1 MSSGPTQNYDDPN
14 LDRWRPRPVLAA
26 VVRLGAVALPA
37 ALAIAMGW
45 AAATWL
51 PADRLGVNPWV
62 WLAGEITLATLV
74 VLTLG
79 RLTRRLLPLSAM
91 LAMAM
96 VFPDRAPSR
105 LAVALRTHSPA
116 ALRRQ
121 IADVQARRTQ
131 AGTEPTAALLGLVA
145 ALSLHDHNTRGHSE
159 RVQAYT
165 ALIAEEMGLPEPAA
179 ARLRWAALLH
189 DIGKLRIP
197 TTILAKQG
205 RPSAAEWEALAA
217 HPTAGLELA
226 GPLTDFL
233 GEWAAGISQHHEHW
247 DGGGYPSGLAGQE
260 IHLSARIIAVA
271 DTYDVIT
278 STRSYKEAMP
288 ASQARAELA
297 RCAGTQFDPTVV
309 RAFLAVGLGKL
320 RLTAGPL
327 SALTSLPGLRSV
339 PLPDLATTA
348 GGIGT
353 ALSTGVA
360 ATTAALGLLVG
371 GLAAPAVADPPT
383 GTAPPPAAAAH
394 PWSGVASEANVAG
407 THVTTDSAAAT
418 TDGPTDGPTDAPTG
432 SPTEP
437 SGTGTAG
444 PRGAPTDSTGGTSTA
459 GPGDTGTAPAAPAAP
474 GADTTPSTA
483 PTDCS
488 TVTADERTTC
498 ELSGATLVGDWSGLD
513 LARVDLRA
521 ATLRGVDLSGANLN
535 AADLGSATLV
545 DVDLT
550 GARLQGA
557 SLSGATLDH
566 VDLTSAN
573 LTNANLSGAHLTG
586 TVLGSAVL
594 TNADLLGTI
603 AHDVVVLRDAG
614 LGEADL
620 TGAVLP
626 GADLRGADLA
636 GAELVG
642 ADLTGALLD
651 GASLSRVD
659 ATGTLL
665 VGTSI
670 PGTDLSKATLTR
682 ANLWRA
688 TGTPASTTG
697 ARLSATV
704 CPSGDTSST
713 TCW

>member
-1 MSSGPTQNYDDPN
+1 MSSGPTQNYDDPE

-26 VVRLGAVALPA
+26 LVRFGVVALPA
-37 ALAIAMGW
+37 AVAIAIGW

-51 PADRLGVNPWV
+51 PADRLGLNPWV
-62 WLAGEITLATLV
+62 WLAGEITVATALVLVLA
-74 VLTLG
+74 

-91 LAMAM
+91 LAMAL

-121 IADVQARRTQ
+121 IADVQARRTP
-131 AGTEPTAALLGLVA
+131 AGAEPTAALLGLVA

-165 ALIAEEMGLPEPAA
+165 ALIAEEMRLPEAAA

-197 TTILAKQG
+197 TTVLAKQG
-205 RPSAAEWEALAA
+205 RPDAAEWGMLAD
-217 HPTAGLELA
+217 HPTTGLELA
-226 GPLTDFL
+226 APLVDFL

-247 DGGGYPSGLAGQE
+247 NGAGYPQGLAGQE
-260 IHLSARIIAVA
+260 IHLGARIIAVA

-278 STRSYKEAMP
+278 SSRSYKEPMP
-288 ASQARAELA
+288 ASRARAELA
-297 RCAGTQFDPTVV
+297 RCSGTQFDPAVV

-339 PLPDLATTA
+339 PLPDVASAA
-348 GGIGT
+348 GG
-353 ALSTGVA
+353 LSTVLSAGTA
-360 ATTAALGLLVG
+360 ATTAAIGLLVG
-371 GLAAPAVADPPT
+371 GLAVPAGADPPEA
-383 GTAPPPAAAAH
+383 GAEPPPAAAAH
-394 PWSGVASEANVAG
+394 PWSGIASDGGDGTPVTEPAG
-407 THVTTDSAAAT
+407 DTTNA
-418 TDGPTDGPTDAPTG
+418 PTDGPADATGTEPGATAAPTSTT
-432 SPTEP
+432 SPTP
-437 SGTGTAG
+437 A
-444 PRGAPTDSTGGTSTA
+444 GTSPAQAPPA
-459 GPGDTGTAPAAPAAP
+459 GATPPPA
-474 GADTTPSTA
+474 
-483 PTDCS
+483 DCA

-498 ELSGATLVGDWSGLD
+498 DLVGATLVGDWSGLSLAGID
-513 LARVDLRA
+513 LHA

-535 AADLGSATLV
+535 AADLGSATLR
-545 DVDLT
+545 DTTLT

-557 SLSGATLDH
+557 TLTSATLTD

-573 LTNANLSGAHLTG
+573 LTNANLSGAHLTS

-603 AHDVVVLRDAG
+603 AHDEVVLRNAE
-614 LGEADL
+614 LGTADL

-626 GADLRGADLA
+626 GADLRGANLTGAHLA
-636 GAELVG
+636 G

-651 GASLSRVD
+651 GAVLSRAD

-665 VGTSI
+665 VGTSL
-670 PGTDLSKATLTR
+670 PGADLSKATLTR

-688 TGTPASTTG
+688 TGTPSSTTG
-697 ARLSATV
+697 AKFSSTV
-704 CPSGDTSST
+704 CPSGDTSNT
-713 TCW
+713 ACW

>member
-26 VVRLGAVALPA
+26 VVRLGVVALPA

-45 AAATWL
+45 AAATWF
-51 PADRLGVNPWV
+51 PADRLGLNPWV
-62 WLAGEITLATLV
+62 WLAGEITVATLL
-74 VLTLG
+74 VLALG

-91 LAMAM
+91 LAMAL

-121 IADVQARRTQ
+121 IADVQARR
-131 AGTEPTAALLGLVA
+131 AEPGTEPTTALLGLVA

-165 ALIAEEMGLPEPAA
+165 SLIAEEMGLPEPAA

-197 TTILAKQG
+197 TPVLAKQG
-205 RPSAAEWEALAA
+205 RPSSTEWEVLAT

-226 GPLTDFL
+226 APLTDFL
-233 GEWAAGISQHHEHW
+233 GEWAAGINQHHEHW
-247 DGGGYPSGLAGQE
+247 NGAGYPAGLAGQQ
-260 IHLSARIIAVA
+260 IHLGARIIAVA

-278 STRSYKEAMP
+278 STRSYKDAMP

-297 RCAGTQFDPTVV
+297 RCAGTQFDPAVV

-320 RLTAGPL
+320 RLATGPL

-339 PLPDLATTA
+339 PLHDLATTA
-348 GGIGT
+348 GGIGAT
-353 ALSTGVA
+353 LSTGAAA
-360 ATTAALGLLVG
+360 ATATLGLLVG
-371 GLAAPAVADPPT
+371 GLAAPAAADPL
-383 GTAPPPAAAAH
+383 TASAKPPPPAAAH
-394 PWSGVASEANVAG
+394 PWSGIASDARGAS
-407 THVTTDSAAAT
+407 THDPVDGDAAT
-418 TDGPTDGPTDAPTG
+418 GPTDAPT
-432 SPTEP
+432 EP
-437 SGTGTAG
+437 S
-444 PRGAPTDSTGGTSTA
+444 STSTPEPSSTSTPEPSSTSTSA
-459 GPGDTGTAPAAPAAP
+459 APASATPAPAAPSA
-474 GADTTPSTA
+474 STA
-483 PTDCS
+483 PATSPANCT
-488 TVTADERTTC
+488 TVTADERTAC
-498 ELSGATLVGDWSGLD
+498 ELAGATLVGDWSGLGLAGLD
-513 LARVDLRA
+513 LHA

-535 AADLGSATLV
+535 AANLTSATLL

-550 GARLQGA
+550 GARLQA
-557 SLSGATLDH
+557 TSLSGATLDG
-566 VDLTSAN
+566 VDLTSAD

-586 TVLGSAVL
+586 TVFGGAVL

-603 AHDVVVLRDAG
+603 AHDVVVLRDAE
-614 LGEADL
+614 LGGADL
-620 TGAVLP
+620 SGAVLP
-626 GADLRGADLA
+626 GADLRGANLA
-636 GAELVG
+636 GSKLVG

-651 GASLSRVD
+651 GASLSRAD

-665 VGTSI
+665 VGTAVT
-670 PGTDLSKATLTR
+670 GTDLSRATLTR

-688 TGTPASTTG
+688 TGTPSSTAG
-697 ARLSATV
+697 ATFSATV